1 MSAGLNSEMR
11 GDRRPFLK
19 RKSVSKIDEKK
30 TPGLNRR
37 QFLQRGALVAAGVS
51 IAPGSFL
58 GNSFFEV
65 RGPASPKRVVIL
77 GAGLAGMV
85 AGYELSQLG
94 HNVTI
99 LEARMR
105 PGGRAHTLREPF

>member
-1 MSAGLNSEMR
+1 M
-11 GDRRPFLK
+11 P
-19 RKSVSKIDEKK
+19 KIETDKVR
-30 TPGLNRR
+30 GLNRR
-37 QFLQRGALVAAGVS
+37 QFLQRSALVAAGVS
-51 IAPGSFL
+51 IVPRGL
-58 GNSFFEV
+58 LRNSFFDV

-105 PGGRAHTLREPF
+105 AGGGAHTLREPFSYGLYAGAGAAR